1 MKFPTV
7 VLCLSTLA
15 FANAQPVPADE
26 GRIYVALA
34 TEKGGASTLRTA
46 EAFHVWENG
55 TSRRVVNAV
64 PAAEAPAIVVVVHGF
79 GRNEMLDMRQGLA
92 AFIGTVRTA
101 NPTARLSLIT
111 DVATPVLTD
120 VTADAAKDYA
130 PLQDAAQA
138 LDKAA
143 RRFAMSGSGLRVFEA
158 VEDACAALGKESSGR
173 RLILMLTNTTR
184 YDVEER
190 SAAPVVAALK
200 KAGASLW
207 SVDVTPESA
216 AYTKNMHNSMEV
228 ENLLANWT
236 IASGG
241 VHETIFGTRA
251 LPDTLTRVAGVMLS
265 QYEVR
270 FSRPGVTAETTLR
283 VGVAGMPG
291 EKVMAP
297 QWYVIR

>member
-111 DVATPVLTD
+111 DVATPALTD
-120 VTADAAKDYA
+120 VTADAA
-130 PLQDAAQA
+130 A